1 MSIHSSSRRAEAGRP
16 TLALGIALA
25 LLVGLFAPIALSP
38 RSAQAADAVTT
49 TDLNLRSV
57 PGLDRHVKL
66 VMPPGSPVDLLSGL
80 GNLGFYKVAYQG
92 VSGYAWGEFVDVD
105 GGTGISGDAS
115 STAGNAF
122 ASDWLNFRAG
132 PSTDN
137 RVLDVIPRGGAV
149 TLTGESRNGFVSAL
163 YADEQGWVA
172 EALLEMTEGNR
183 DEEEASDPGS
193 GDAGTAYTTTDLN
206 LRDGPS
212 LDNDVITVMPPAA
225 AVTLTGREEGGFAG
239 VRYGDTSGWAWTEYL
254 SSSAPEAPSEPVVPE
269 TPSEPVVPVDGG
281 GGDIVSIIYAAA
293 AAYGQDGNALL
304 AVAQCES
311 GLNPGAYNASSAAS
325 GLFQFLPGTW
335 ATTPYAA
342 SSIFDPWANA
352 NAAAWMWSV
361 GRRGEWVC

>member
-1 MSIHSSSRRAEAGRP
+1 
-16 TLALGIALA
+16 
-25 LLVGLFAPIALSP
+25 
-38 RSAQAADAVTT
+38 
-49 TDLNLRSV
+49 
-57 PGLDRHVKL
+57 
-66 VMPPGSPVDLLSGL
+66 MPPGSPVDLLSGL

-105 GGTGISGDAS
+105 GGTDGSGNAS
-115 STAGNAF
+115 STAGNVF
-122 ASDWLNFRAG
+122 ASDWLNFRDG
-132 PSTDN
+132 PGTDN
-137 RVLDVIPRGGAV
+137 RVLDVIPRGGAI
-149 TLTGESRNGFVSAL
+149 TLTGPSRNGFVSAL
-163 YADEQGWVA
+163 YAEEQGWVA
-172 EALLEMTEGNR
+172 KAFLELTEGSR
-183 DEEEASDPGS
+183 DEEEDSDPGS

-225 AVTLTGREEGGFAG
+225 AVTLTGREKAGFAG
-239 VRYGDTSGWAWTEYL
+239 VRYGDTSGWAYMEYL
-254 SSSAPEAPSEPVVPE
+254 SSSAPEAPSEPVAPEAPSEPAAPE
-269 TPSEPVVPVDGG
+269 TPSEPIAPEAPSEPVASEAPSEPVASEAPSEPVASEAPSEPVAQINGG
-281 GGDIVSIIYAAA
+281 GGDVVSIIYAAA

-342 SSIFDPWANA
+342 SSIFDPYANA